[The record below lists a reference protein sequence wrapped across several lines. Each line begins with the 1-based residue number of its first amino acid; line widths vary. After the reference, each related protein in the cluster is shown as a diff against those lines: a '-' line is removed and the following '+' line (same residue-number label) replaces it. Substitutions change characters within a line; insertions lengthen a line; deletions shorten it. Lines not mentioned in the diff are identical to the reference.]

1 MCCSMTHVLPSGAQR
16 ASEAEVQAWS
26 GQGRVAGALCFEF
39 FASDCCCPV
48 NLPCVGCLVEI
59 SFNSLWSSC
68 YTCSVLCQCNL
79 YNRQIGRPSVWHTP
93 SGMSLQVCQA
103 SKEKKVHVCEQEK
116 QLWSGS
122 GL

>member
-1 MCCSMTHVLPSGAQR
+1 MCCSMTHVLPSGAPR

-26 GQGRVAGALCFEF
+26 RQGRVAGALCSEF
-39 FASDCCCPV
+39 
-48 NLPCVGCLVEI
+48 LCLTAVACWLF
-59 SFNSLWSSC
+59 SGDQLNSLWSSC

-103 SKEKKVHVCEQEK
+103 SKEKKDHVCEQEK